1 MTSELKTLGSIHAR
15 AVARSIGR
23 PVCLSH
29 ARDRLTRSGS
39 VHKPLRAP
47 IEPLPRVRVGE
58 SGWALPPP
66 PPKSN
71 EPQEDAMASG
81 SGGVGRGGGGR
92 GRGRGG
98 GGQLPGLG
106 AGITHRECESC
117 RAAPGI
123 PFCRVE
129 WSFLCAGCAAVVHG
143 QSWIVAVPP
152 GPNPSPSLNPVVPSA
167 YRSTFAYQYAFASPN
182 PNPSPPP
189 PPASIS
195 VPNLNPN
202 PSPNANLN
210 HVVQLS
216 SDEDEQSAGDP
227 GEDGDGSGGRKRES
241 APGREASMMRYKEK
255 RKSRNYDKTIRYES
269 RKVHADMKP
278 RVGGKFVKTG
288 RMVPVEKEGTI
299 AVATRQER
307 NRVRKG
313 GPMLLRSRPIK
324 AGEMVATMD
333 LGQMDAGEEYELV
346 LVL

>member
-1 MTSELKTLGSIHAR
+1 
-15 AVARSIGR
+15 
-23 PVCLSH
+23 
-29 ARDRLTRSGS
+29 
-39 VHKPLRAP
+39 
-47 IEPLPRVRVGE
+47 
-58 SGWALPPP
+58 
-66 PPKSN
+66 
-71 EPQEDAMASG
+71 MASG

-167 YRSTFAYQYAFASPN
+167 YPSPFAYQYAFASPN

-189 PPASIS
+189 PTAAIS

-202 PSPNANLN
+202 PSPNDNLN

-216 SDEDEQSAGDP
+216 SDEDEQSAG
-227 GEDGDGSGGRKRES
+227 EDGDGSGGRKRRRSSVEGES

-255 RKSRNYDKTIRYES
+255 RKSRNFDKTIRYES

-278 RVGGKFVKTG
+278 RVGGKFVKTVDGVGEEGDDGAGGEGGHYSGGDEARAESSEEG
-288 RMVPVEKEGTI
+288 RADAVEESTDQGEQMRPVE
-299 AVATRQER
+299 
-307 NRVRKG
+307 
-313 GPMLLRSRPIK
+313 
-324 AGEMVATMD
+324 AGEMVATSPSFEVEQFDGGVD
-333 LGQMDAGEEYELV
+333 LGQMDAGEEVGL
-346 LVL
+346 L